1 MGRALDGVVQPV
13 NAATLYVTEYQ
24 DITNIAWIVDTVRL
38 ELVSGVTMVSASPDL
53 LADADE
59 GVTEPVQL
67 GLVLTLRWL

>member
-13 NAATLYVTEYQ
+13 DAATLNVTEYQ
-24 DITNIAWIVDTVRL
+24 DITWITWISDITWTV
-38 ELVSGVTMVSASPDL
+38 VTKVSASPDL

-67 GLVLTLRWL
+67 GLVLTLRRL

>member
-13 NAATLYVTEYQ
+13 DAATLNVTEYQ
-24 DITNIAWIVDTVRL
+24 DITWTV
-38 ELVSGVTMVSASPDL
+38 VTMVSASPDL

-67 GLVLTLRWL
+67 GLVLTLRRL

>member
-13 NAATLYVTEYQ
+13 NAATLNVTEYQ

-67 GLVLTLRWL
+67 GLVLTLRRL

>member
-13 NAATLYVTEYQ
+13 DAATLNVTEYQ
-24 DITNIAWIVDTVRL
+24 DIIIITWTV
-38 ELVSGVTMVSASPDL
+38 VTMVSASPDL

-67 GLVLTLRWL
+67 GLVLTLRRL

>member
-13 NAATLYVTEYQ
+13 DAATLNVTEYQ

-67 GLVLTLRWL
+67 GLVLTLRRL